1 VRITLLAALLL
12 ALAGCG
18 GKSASN
24 EAFDEAVTVAENST
38 VALGKA
44 DCSNLLVKGEVSDG
58 WAEPPPVSSL
68 PPDKGQPRTYSPLL
82 ERTQKASPRTRE
94 PDTWP
99 AAVMRSHKP
108 ETGER
113 AATRPRA

>member
-68 PPDKGQPRTYSPLL
+68 PPDQRTAEDVL
-82 ERTQKASPRTRE
+82 
-94 PDTWP
+94 
-99 AAVMRSHKP
+99 AAARKNAEGFTADS
-108 ETGER
+108 R
-113 AATRPRA
+113 AGYLAGCRDALP